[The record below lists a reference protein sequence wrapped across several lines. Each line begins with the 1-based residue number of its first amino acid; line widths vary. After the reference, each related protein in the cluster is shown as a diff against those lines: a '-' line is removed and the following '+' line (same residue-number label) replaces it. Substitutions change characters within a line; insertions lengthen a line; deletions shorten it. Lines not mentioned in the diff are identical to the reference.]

1 MSIDT
6 TPTFGVIDARR
17 CRSSVNFILFAQ
29 R

>member
-17 CRSSVNFILFAQ
+17 RCCSVDFTLLAQ